1 MTWTYVWILLLFF
14 YTSLTDYASTSIHS
28 LNMYINHTLAS
39 HNIKHCQLHNI
50 KHSQLHDFIERS
62 VSFYQYSIMEYA
74 IGSTLILS
82 FV

>member
-1 MTWTYVWILLLFF
+1 MNS
-14 YTSLTDYASTSIHS
+14 SLTSYASTSIQN
-28 LNMYINHTLAS
+28 LIMYINPTLAS

-50 KHSQLHDFIERS
+50 KHSQLHDFLWTIS
-62 VSFYQYSIMEYA
+62 VILSVLWNIYA